1 MKNKIG
7 IIALSFAIAA
17 LGLSSC
23 HKHDHVHPT
32 HSVSWQTTTVD
43 SVISANHTLVMI
55 LPDNMSE
62 ETPIISTDAKNASVS
77 TLIKDPATGNWVYTY
92 TPITD
97 YTGTDQVI
105 FDSEDEEEEHSG
117 PRPDGHGHHGKNHGD
132 DGKCGA
138 HDDDAEEHNR
148 LVLNITINPAEK
160 DQ

>member
-1 MKNKIG
+1 MKNKIRFV
-7 IIALSFAIAA
+7 ALSFAFAA

-23 HKHDHVHPT
+23 HKHDHVHPAQT
-32 HSVSWQTTTVD
+32 VSWETTTVD

-77 TLIKDPATGNWVYTY
+77 TLVKDSTTGNWVYTY
-92 TPITD
+92 TPIID

-105 FDSEDEEEEHSG
+105 FDSEDEEAEHANETH
-117 PRPDGHGHHGKNHGD
+117 DGTRHHGGSGN
-132 DGKCGA
+132 CGNS
-138 HDDDAEEHNR
+138 DDDEEEHNR